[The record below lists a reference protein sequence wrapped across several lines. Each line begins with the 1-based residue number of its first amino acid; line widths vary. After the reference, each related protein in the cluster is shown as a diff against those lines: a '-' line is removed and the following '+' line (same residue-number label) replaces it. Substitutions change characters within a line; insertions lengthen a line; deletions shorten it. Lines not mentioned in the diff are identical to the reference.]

1 MSRIKIFVSYA
12 HVDMRWVT
20 KGEPYGLIPWLEN
33 HFKRD
38 EVDFWWDKSIPG
50 GSDWESTI
58 FREIDKAHIVI
69 LLLSDDFAGSD
80 YIFDKELPRIESRYR
95 AQELVVF
102 PIMVSTM
109 SSRTRKLINWVF
121 SLQIVPSDER
131 GLNVL
136 AGSASW
142 PDTRG
147 ELLDIID
154 NIISAYRSG
163 QIATTGYVYS
173 PPVVL
178 KGKFHGTGDEAR
190 GASVPS
196 DAPPPSF
203 ALKGSLGR
211 TDSLKNGKTKS
222 ASQRNISIILVGG
235 VLLLLAMGFFVW
247 KGIFQKK
254 SESEHVTSAA
264 TPAPTLQPTSSPLTA
279 TMTQEAPAPSTV
291 TTKQISAPSQDE
303 LIKERIAKAE
313 AFDAAKNWP
322 ACLDVYAELAKD
334 FPESEIGGNRIALFL
349 STHQEALNIASES
362 DFEALSG
369 PITKAAKL
377 RIVSAEMFLARHLL
391 HANPA
396 EPKDAFNWYCDAAT
410 QGVAKAMTQVGL
422 MYASGDGVEKDKT
435 KAFSWFQRASDAGD
449 VLAKTCLAECYLNGN
464 GIPKDEAKAV
474 TLLQSSASQGDLRA
488 MDHLGTCYEK
498 GIGIKTNFEEAARL
512 YKQASDGGNFDSL
525 GNLGVL
531 YIKGEGVPKEART
544 AVDLFQRGANQE
556 SSLCM
561 YFLGQCYEGGVGV
574 EVNTL
579 QAASW
584 YSKSAEK
591 GNPNAIDWCRRNGV
605 IPASSTGH

>member
-58 FREIDKAHIVI
+58 FQEIDRAHIVI

-102 PIMVSTM
+102 PILVSTM

-136 AGSASW
+136 AGSTSW

-147 ELLDIID
+147 EVLDIID
-154 NIISAYRSG
+154 NIITAYRSG

-173 PPVVL
+173 PSVIQVQEFQSRSDLATGIIKNQAPSPAPIKAQSSFSQYHTFLILTGVVVL
-178 KGKFHGTGDEAR
+178 FL
-190 GASVPS
+190 SV
-196 DAPPPSF
+196 
-203 ALKGSLGR
+203 
-211 TDSLKNGKTKS
+211 
-222 ASQRNISIILVGG
+222 
-235 VLLLLAMGFFVW
+235 GFFVW
-247 KGIFQKK
+247 QGGAKK
-254 SESEHVTSAA
+254 SIRSEHISSASSM
-264 TPAPTLQPTSSPLTA
+264 PTLEPSP
-279 TMTQEAPAPSTV
+279 
-291 TTKQISAPSQDE
+291 SAPSRSTVALTQETLAPSSVMTKPSASPSQNE

-313 AFDAAKNWP
+313 AFDVAKNWP
-322 ACLDVYAELAKD
+322 ACLDVYEGIAED

-349 STHQEALNIASES
+349 STHQEALNKASES

-391 HANPA
+391 HAEPA
-396 EPKDAFNWYCDAAT
+396 EPKNAFNWYCDAAT

-422 MYASGDGVEKDKT
+422 MYASGDGVEKDES
-435 KAFSWFQRASDAGD
+435 KALSWFQRASDSGD
-449 VLAKTCLAECYLNGN
+449 VLANTCLAECYLHGN
-464 GIPKDEAKAV
+464 GTPKDEAKAV
-474 TLLQSSASQGDLRA
+474 ALLQKSVAQGDLRA

-498 GIGIKTNFEEAARL
+498 GTGIKTNFEEAARL
-512 YKQASDGGNFDSL
+512 YKLASDGGNFDSL
-525 GNLGVL
+525 GNLGVM

-544 AVDLFQRGANQE
+544 AVDLFQRGANKE

-574 EVNTL
+574 EMNKL